1 MTRPRNISGGADSDT
16 RRSLRPTAPS
26 NSAETPSTNRLGIG
40 ADRVGSGG
48 VDADGG
54 FAALELAVMT
64 SFLIVMLLLMVGL
77 GRVSHGR
84 QLIDQAGAAAARAGA
99 LDNTPGQATIDAQQA
114 AADTLAQAGLACGQL
129 QVNVDV
135 AAFHPGG
142 YVQVSVRCTADLTSL
157 ALAGLP
163 GSVVLRSSA
172 RSPLETYRDLTAAA
186 GR

>member
-1 MTRPRNISGGADSDT
+1 MARARPPSSGADIDT
-16 RRSLRPTAPS
+16 RRSLRRTAPG

-40 ADRVGSGG
+40 ADGMGAAGAGADSGF
-48 VDADGG
+48 V
-54 FAALELAVMT
+54 ALELAVMT

-84 QLIDQAGAAAARAGA
+84 QLIDQAGAAAARAAA

-114 AADTLAQAGLACGQL
+114 AADTLEQAGLACGQL

-142 YVQVSVRCTADLTSL
+142 YVQVSVRCTADLTAL

-163 GSVVLRSSA
+163 GSVLLRSSS
-172 RSPLETYRDLTAAA
+172 RSPLETYRDFTAAA
-186 GR
+186 G